1 MTTPKTTTELRAVLC
16 DTIAAVQAKEMT
28 PDAAEAISNASGK
41 IIASLRVELEYRR
54 MRAEKP
60 EIAFL
65 DSHNVPDQATASTK

>member
-65 DSHNVPDQATASTK
+65 DSHNDKDQATASK